1 MNLKLS
7 LKSLI
12 PTILVVFMASCL
24 TTVRP
29 VGESGL
35 ATDQQK
41 WIEKTIKKMSLE
53 EKIGQ
58 LIVVRY
64 HGEFY
69 NRQDE
74 DFKQLERLVHDYHLG
89 GLILFG
95 GEPLETAY
103 FTNHFQRLSR
113 VPLLIASDLERG
125 TGNQV
130 TGATLFPPLMALGAA
145 GSEKLA
151 YEMGRITAIE
161 GRALG
166 IHMTYAPVVDV
177 NINPDNPIINTRS
190 AGEDPELVAR
200 LTGAFIQGCQSNG
213 MIATAK
219 HFPGH
224 GDTDQDS
231 HSQLPVI
238 KADFDRL
245 QKVELYPFQKA
256 IEQGVEAI
264 MTAHLYVP
272 ALEPEPGLPATLSP
286 RILTDLLR
294 NKMGF
299 RGLIVTDAL
308 EMAGITRY
316 YSQEEAALR
325 ALKAGVDLLLLP
337 LDPIR
342 VINYLKEAVEKG
354 ELPLERVNE
363 SVRRLLAAKAR
374 LGLNRQSLVS
384 LDRLPLVLGQPEFK
398 KIAWETFES
407 ALTLVKNDNNLL
419 PVQPEKKIVILS
431 LSSDPGDFYA
441 GRRLATALTSR
452 YLSAR
457 TFYAD
462 GDTGREKLEEALAAS
477 LQAEVVIAA
486 LFSSLQAGKGSVD
499 LEPAQIELL
508 QKIKEA
514 GQPVIAL
521 SFGSPYFIRHLPQVD
536 SYLCLYRNTP
546 ETQELAA
553 RAICGEIGISGKL
566 PVSIPGLY
574 PRGHGITLERKTTQ
588 EEK

>member
-1 MNLKLS
+1 
-7 LKSLI
+7 
-12 PTILVVFMASCL
+12 
-24 TTVRP
+24 
-29 VGESGL
+29 
-35 ATDQQK
+35 
-41 WIEKTIKKMSLE
+41 
-53 EKIGQ
+53 
-58 LIVVRY
+58 
-64 HGEFY
+64 
-69 NRQDE
+69 
-74 DFKQLERLVHDYHLG
+74 
-89 GLILFG
+89 
-95 GEPLETAY
+95 
-103 FTNHFQRLSR
+103 
-113 VPLLIASDLERG
+113 
-125 TGNQV
+125 
-130 TGATLFPPLMALGAA
+130 
-145 GSEKLA
+145 
-151 YEMGRITAIE
+151 
-161 GRALG
+161 
-166 IHMTYAPVVDV
+166 MTYAPVVDV

-419 PVQPEKKIVILS
+419 PVQPEK
-431 LSSDPGDFYA
+431 
-441 GRRLATALTSR
+441 RL
-452 YLSAR
+452 
-457 TFYAD
+457 
-462 GDTGREKLEEALAAS
+462 
-477 LQAEVVIAA
+477 
-486 LFSSLQAGKGSVD
+486 
-499 LEPAQIELL
+499 
-508 QKIKEA
+508 
-514 GQPVIAL
+514 
-521 SFGSPYFIRHLPQVD
+521 
-536 SYLCLYRNTP
+536 
-546 ETQELAA
+546 
-553 RAICGEIGISGKL
+553 
-566 PVSIPGLY
+566 
-574 PRGHGITLERKTTQ
+574 
-588 EEK
+588 

>member
-1 MNLKLS
+1 MKLKDRW
-7 LKSLI
+7 KNLI
-12 PTILVVFMASCL
+12 PIILVVFMAGCL
-24 TTVRP
+24 STVKPAREA
-29 VGESGL
+29 GWSAG
-35 ATDQQK
+35 QQK
-41 WIEKTIKKMSLE
+41 WVEKTIRKMSLE

-58 LIVVRY
+58 LVVARY

-74 DFKQLERLVHDYHLG
+74 DFKQLESLVRDYHLG
-89 GLILFG
+89 GLILAG
-95 GEPLETAY
+95 GEALETAY
-103 FTNHFQRLSR
+103 ITNHFQQLAK

-200 LTGAFIQGCQSNG
+200 LTAAFIRGCQSNG
-213 MIATAK
+213 MMATAK

-231 HSQLPVI
+231 HSLLPVI
-238 KADFDRL
+238 RADLERL
-245 QKVELYPFQKA
+245 EKVELYPFQKA
-256 IEQGVEAI
+256 IDQRVEAI

-272 ALEPEPGLPATLSP
+272 ALEPEPNIPATLSP
-286 RILTDLLR
+286 RLLTDLLR

-299 RGLIVTDAL
+299 KGLIVTDAL
-308 EMAGITRY
+308 EMAGISRY
-316 YSQEEAALR
+316 FTPEEAAFR
-325 ALKAGVDLLLLP
+325 ALKSGVDLLLLP
-337 LDPIR
+337 PEPVK
-342 VINYLKEAVEKG
+342 VINYLKQAVEQG
-354 ELPLERVNE
+354 DLPLAKVEE
-363 SVRRLLAAKAR
+363 SVRRVLAAKAR
-374 LGLNRQSLVS
+374 LGLNRSSLVS

-398 KIAWETFES
+398 KAALETFES
-407 ALTLVKNDNNLL
+407 ALTLIRNENNLL
-419 PVQPEKKIVILS
+419 PLRPGKKIVILS

-441 GRRLATALTSR
+441 GRKLAVALTSR
-452 YLSAR
+452 FPSAQ

-462 GDTGREKLEEALAAS
+462 GDTGREKLEEALTACR
-477 LQAEVVIAA
+477 QAEVIIAA
-486 LFSSLQAGKGSVD
+486 LFSSLRAGKGSVD

-508 QKIKEA
+508 QKVKEA
-514 GQPVIAL
+514 GRPVVVL

-536 SYLCLYRNTP
+536 SYLCLYRSTP

-553 RAICGEIGISGKL
+553 RAICGEIRISGRL

-574 PRGHGITLERKTTQ
+574 PYGYGLTLEKINEW